1 MDEED
6 VEDRRGRVVG
16 PAEKLGPESD
26 VGINDE
32 SRSQEEQDMLVDMM
46 AIDKNENQKAE
57 VAWGRE

>member
-1 MDEED
+1 M
-6 VEDRRGRVVG
+6 VG

-32 SRSQEEQDMLVDMM
+32 SRSQEEQGMLVDMM